1 MTRVVKFEDYKKS
14 QEFVENFV
22 ERLINQSI
30 KESKEESAI
39 TEIANKLQKDIK
51 FNYSLIFT
59 FGAGINAMYPI
70 VMHLL
75 KNSNLNVELT
85 TENVVLLTITAIAIA
100 YLEEKKNKTGE
111 TSIVCDICNSKG
123 LIQTEIGEEKCHNC
137 KGKGSVQSLVT
148 KKDTDTLLAELK
160 FKGIGDGI
168 VKKLVNCILSIGGFL
183 KMIFRNASLIIGNLV
198 DLFAYTSLLIPT
210 MNAISGIIDASNLTL
225 ETLPMDIARNLL
237 VFGVGVG
244 TMLAKRGYEWI
255 SKKVTDFLKSKN
267 IIKGNQPTELRG
279 IESQIG
285 KDEIINEQ

>member
-1 MTRVVKFEDYKKS
+1 
-14 QEFVENFV
+14 
-22 ERLINQSI
+22 
-30 KESKEESAI
+30 
-39 TEIANKLQKDIK
+39 
-51 FNYSLIFT
+51 
-59 FGAGINAMYPI
+59 
-70 VMHLL
+70 
-75 KNSNLNVELT
+75 
-85 TENVVLLTITAIAIA
+85 
-100 YLEEKKNKTGE
+100 
-111 TSIVCDICNSKG
+111 
-123 LIQTEIGEEKCHNC
+123 
-137 KGKGSVQSLVT
+137 
-148 KKDTDTLLAELK
+148 
-160 FKGIGDGI
+160 
-168 VKKLVNCILSIGGFL
+168 
-183 KMIFRNASLIIGNLV
+183 MIFKHASLIVSNFV

>member
-1 MTRVVKFEDYKKS
+1 MTRVVKFQDYKKS
-14 QEFVENFV
+14 QDFLEEFV

-39 TEIANKLQKDIK
+39 TKIAKQLQKDIN

-85 TENVVLLTITAIAIA
+85 VENVVLLTITAVAIA

-111 TSIVCDICNSKG
+111 QSIVCDTCNSEG
-123 LIQTEIGEEKCHNC
+123 SIQTEVGQETCQKCS
-137 KGKGSVQSLVT
+137 GKGSIQSLVT

-183 KMIFRNASLIIGNLV
+183 KMIFRHASLIISNFV

-210 MNAISGIIDASNLTL
+210 MNAISGIINASNLTL

-237 VFGVGVG
+237 VFGIGVG

-255 SKKVTDFLKSKN
+255 SKKIGDFLRSKN
-267 IIKGNQPTELRG
+267 LIKDKQPTELRG
-279 IESQIG
+279 IESQFS